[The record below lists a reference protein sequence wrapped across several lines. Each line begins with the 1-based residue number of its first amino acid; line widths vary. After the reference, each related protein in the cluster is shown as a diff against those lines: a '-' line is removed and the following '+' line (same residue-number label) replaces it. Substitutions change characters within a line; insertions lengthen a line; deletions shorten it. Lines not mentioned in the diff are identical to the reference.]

1 MSDFLRK
8 RETFNIWV
16 VDRLRATDIDHQG
29 HINNTIHAVLCSNGR
44 FDFLRRN
51 VLPHVKM
58 EDMFALAK
66 ITIEYLGEM
75 HYPGEVHVG
84 TLVRKVGRSSV
95 TLGQGLFNEG
105 KCVAVAESV
114 MVLLDPVTRRAKP
127 WPSLAAQTLSKFT
140 LAAGHVPVG
149 EI

>member
-58 EDMFALAK
+58 GDMFALAK

-105 KCVAVAESV
+105 HCVAIAESV

-127 WPSLAAQTLSKFT
+127 WPATAAQAFARFT
-140 LAAGHVPVG
+140 LPAGHVPAG
-149 EI
+149 EV